1 MNIQEYQAKVKLKVW
16 VNNLSP
22 EELVKCAKQCIG
34 LLEYLDPEKQTEE
47 IQLNAVTL
55 NGEAIRYIENP
66 SEAMQL
72 VAVKQD
78 RCAIQY
84 IKTQDRCAI
93 RYIKNPSEAVQLV
106 AVKQNGLNIQY
117 IENPTEDVQL
127 VAAKQWWK
135 CW

>member
-66 SEAMQL
+66 SESVQL
-72 VAVKQD
+72 AAVKQNKD
-78 RCAIQY
+78 A
-84 IKTQDRCAI
+84 TQ
-93 RYIKNPSEAVQLV
+93 YIKNPLEAVQLL
-106 AVKQNGLNIQY
+106 AVKQKKWICY
-117 IENPTEDVQL
+117 PTY
-127 VAAKQWWK
+127 
-135 CW
+135 